1 MHLLQNFQIIK
12 STSWYLDGSLM
23 TNPKQIIHENYHNN
37 HLKTLFPSN
46 LYLHLNIS
54 SLLHHIYDLKPLI
67 TNCHIKFINII
78 NFINIYI
85 VYHFLPFYPPLSW
98 KTPKNKILK
107 KWKKMLEISLYKCV
121 PKTTIIWRTIP
132 EIQSLKD
139 GIFYHFGP
147 FSTLLTS

>member
-1 MHLLQNFQIIK
+1 MHLLQNFQRIK

-23 TNPKQIIHENYHNN
+23 ASTKQIIQENYHHN

-54 SLLHHIYDLKPLI
+54 SLPHHIYDLKPLI

-85 VYHFLPFYPPLSW
+85 VVFKKNKIKTPGDKNLDDMIYHSWDIECDRLKLVITGHFLPFYPPLS
-98 KTPKNKILK
+98 
-107 KWKKMLEISLYKCV
+107 
-121 PKTTIIWRTIP
+121 
-132 EIQSLKD
+132 
-139 GIFYHFGP
+139 
-147 FSTLLTS
+147 

>member
-85 VYHFLPFYPPLSW
+85 AYHFLPFYPPLSW

-107 KWKKMLEISLYKCV
+107 KWKKKC
-121 PKTTIIWRTIP
+121 WR
-132 EIQSLKD
+132 
-139 GIFYHFGP
+139 YHFTNVYQKPQSYDVQFLRYRAWKTEFFIILGHFLP
-147 FSTLLTS
+147 F